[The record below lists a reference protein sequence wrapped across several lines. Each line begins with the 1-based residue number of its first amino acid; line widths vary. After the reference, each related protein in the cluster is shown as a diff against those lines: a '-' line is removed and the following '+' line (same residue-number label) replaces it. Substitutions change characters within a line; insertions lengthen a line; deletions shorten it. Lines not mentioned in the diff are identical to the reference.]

1 MNALMKRLLRVTLLT
16 AALLLS
22 GGCKDDSAATA
33 PTAGADTEDGAMQ
46 NFRWRMVTTWPV
58 GMPIFQDAAQ
68 KFADDVRRMSKGR
81 LDIHVHAA
89 GELVPALQ
97 VFDAVS
103 QGLVELGHGS
113 AYYWAGKVPA
123 AQFFSAVP
131 FGVNAAE
138 MRDWL
143 HSGGLELWHRI
154 YEPFGVRP
162 LPMGNTG
169 MQMGGWFNRPIESL
183 KDIEGLRMRI
193 PGLGGKVLERAGGN
207 PVLMAGGE
215 IYTAL
220 ERGVI
225 DATEWVG
232 PFHDMRLGL
241 QRAAKYY
248 YYPGWHERGTEFELL
263 VGTAVWATLPADL
276 QVIIEA
282 AAASTGTW
290 VLARMREENRKALAQ
305 LRRMQHVQIR
315 SFPPEV
321 LARLR
326 ALTTQTLEEE
336 AAADPLFAEVHASY
350 ENFRAGLQDWKSLT
364 EDALPEPAAP

>member
-1 MNALMKRLLRVTLLT
+1 MNATPRYLPRAALLV
-16 AALLLS
+16 AALLLPT
-22 GGCKDDSAATA
+22 GCRDDAGEHEAAG
-33 PTAGADTEDGAMQ
+33 GADTSTAQ
-46 NFRWRMVTTWPV
+46 HFRWRMVTTWPV
-58 GMPIFQDAAQ
+58 GFPIFQDAAE
-68 KFADDVRRMSKGR
+68 KFADDLRRMSSGR

-103 QGLVELGHGS
+103 QGSVELGHGS

-123 AQFFSAVP
+123 AQFFSSVP
-131 FGVNAAE
+131 FGINAAE

-143 HSGGLELWHRI
+143 HGDGLELWRRV

-162 LPMGNTG
+162 VPMGNTG

-183 KDIEGLRMRI
+183 EDLQGLRMRI
-193 PGLGGKVLERAGGN
+193 PGLGGKVLERAGSN

-232 PFHDMRLGL
+232 PFHDLRLGL
-241 QRAAKYY
+241 QRTAQYY

-263 VGTAVWATLPADL
+263 ISMAAWDSLPADL
-276 QVIIEA
+276 QAMVEVTA
-282 AAASTGTW
+282 AATGTW
-290 VLARMREENRKALAQ
+290 VLARMRAENRKALEQ
-305 LRRMQHVQIR
+305 LRAMPHVQIR
-315 SFPPEV
+315 RFPDDV
-321 LARLR
+321 LQRLR
-326 ALTTQTLEEE
+326 ELTTQTLEEE
-336 AAADPLFAEVHASY
+336 AAADALFAEVYASY
-350 ENFRAGLQDWKSLT
+350 QNFRSSTRDWKSVT